1 MSVKKG
7 TSFEFTTFDRENIT
21 HTHTSHRYMGV
32 TCQDKVP
39 DEKSSG
45 ECGTCSGHG
54 VCEDS
59 KCVCDSDYDG
69 PHCEFTQCP
78 NSCSNHGSCTL
89 GVCSCFAGWTSD
101 DCSKENPQEH
111 DGDGSPDPLDTLSN
125 LLMSDASKP
134 WEVENVQK
142 MQCILDCPKKCGE
155 GCAKSA
161 AKSTARFKSLS
172 KKQQSKL
179 RSDCESDCGVH
190 CTAKC
195 NERADSLQK

>member
-1 MSVKKG
+1 MVLIVNSLSVPTHARITDHALEWPVLQDG
-7 TSFEFTTFDRENIT
+7 TVMTP
-21 HTHTSHRYMGV
+21 G
-32 TCQDKVP
+32 K
-39 DEKSSG
+39 
-45 ECGTCSGHG
+45 
-54 VCEDS
+54 
-59 KCVCDSDYDG
+59 
-69 PHCEFTQCP
+69 
-78 NSCSNHGSCTL
+78 
-89 GVCSCFAGWTSD
+89 
-101 DCSKENPQEH
+101 PQEH